1 MDIKK
6 SHWFGI
12 GFGFAVLVLALFF
25 IGENM
30 FFFLIGMGMIIVAAP
45 FVLSTITETKE
56 ENEKEEMF
64 LEFAR
69 NLVESGKTGVPI
81 SRSIINI
88 KDKNFGILSDHI
100 KKLANQIY
108 IGIPL
113 GTALKVFS
121 EDVKNKTISRAI
133 TLIGQ
138 AEKSGGEIEEILESV
153 ARAVSTSDNL
163 KKERKALISS
173 LIVQG
178 YIIFFVFMIII
189 LVLQFKIIPL
199 ISEVGGA
206 GISEIGSF
214 GIGGETN
221 VGTGEIEV
229 SNAFFYLLIIQG
241 LFSGLT
247 VGKLAEKNFKAG
259 IKHSFILMI
268 LAFMVS
274 STANF
279 FFGG

>member
-138 AEKSGGEIEEILESV
+138 AEKS
-153 ARAVSTSDNL
+153 
-163 KKERKALISS
+163 
-173 LIVQG
+173 
-178 YIIFFVFMIII
+178 
-189 LVLQFKIIPL
+189 
-199 ISEVGGA
+199 
-206 GISEIGSF
+206 
-214 GIGGETN
+214 
-221 VGTGEIEV
+221 TGEIEV